1 MARRAI
7 TRGIIAAA
15 LIGAGVAAVHSV
27 ARAQPES
34 KPVQP
39 AAQPSPA
46 SQPDQ
51 APKEA
56 KPARAPTLIALKF
69 YADWCPLCKA
79 MMPAVMETEK
89 KAADKSVLFVK
100 LDQTDKDSHQAEY
113 LLAAL
118 GMGNLWTEHAGKTGY
133 ILLMDP
139 ESERVVGRVNSDMDA
154 AAMGKAIDDAFAACG
169 PGGEHPN
176 ADHPKRK

>member
-1 MARRAI
+1 MTMRAI

-15 LIGAGVAAVHSV
+15 LIGAGVAAVQSV

-34 KPVQP
+34 KPAQP
-39 AAQPSPA
+39 AAQPSPV

-56 KPARAPTLIALKF
+56 KPARAPRLIALKF
-69 YADWCPLCKA
+69 YADWCSLCKA

-89 KAADKSVLFVK
+89 QAAGKSVLFVK
-100 LDQTDKDSHQAEY
+100 LDETDKDSHQAEY

-118 GMGNLWTEHAGKTGY
+118 GFGDLWKENAGKTGF
-133 ILLMDP
+133 IVLADP
-139 ESERVVGRVNSDMDA
+139 KTKRVVGRITSDMNA
-154 AAMGKAIDDAFAACG
+154 AAMGQAIDQAFAAC
-169 PGGEHPN
+169 EHP
-176 ADHPKRK
+176 R

>member
-15 LIGAGVAAVHSV
+15 IIIAGAAAVQSV
-27 ARAQPES
+27 AWAQPES
-34 KPVQP
+34 RP
-39 AAQPSPA
+39 AQPTAPPGSGA
-46 SQPDQ
+46 QPGQ
-51 APKEA
+51 APTEA
-56 KPARAPTLIALKF
+56 EPARAPTLIALKLH
-69 YADWCPLCKA
+69 ADWCAKCKA